1 VSDLLKAAADSPL
14 LLAFLVV
21 GGFVVWA
28 IEKLGSV
35 NGPLTRAFRAWQR
48 RELRKIEARRAADA
62 STARVAELE
71 DEVAYL
77 RELLAADRIPAR
89 AVHPLPRPRAH
100 EPATTPIPRSRNSAR
115 GAVADR

>member
-1 VSDLLKAAADSPL
+1 MSDLLKAAADSPL
-14 LLAFLVV
+14 LLAFLVI
-21 GGFVVWA
+21 GGFAVWA

-48 RELRKIEARRAADA
+48 RELRKIEQQRRVDDGE
-62 STARVAELE
+62 VAELR

-77 RELLAADRIPAR
+77 RSLLDERIPPR

-100 EPATTPIPRSRNSAR
+100 EPSTQPIPRNSAR
-115 GAVADR
+115 AYTADR

>member
-1 VSDLLKAAADSPL
+1 MSDLLKAAADSPL
-14 LLAFLVV
+14 LLAFLVI

-28 IEKLGSV
+28 VEKLGSV

-48 RELRKIEARRAADA
+48 RELRKLEAQRARD
-62 STARVAELE
+62 TERARVAELE

-77 RELLAADRIPAR
+77 RSLLDRQPVPAR

-100 EPATTPIPRSRNSAR
+100 EPSTQPIPRNSAR
-115 GAVADR
+115 AYTADR